1 MLSAQRG
8 KAVFN
13 CGGKIKDGID
23 GRYPG
28 PPLLNV
34 EKVALVDGLE
44 GRLHEAA
51 DWVEPRRQSLCAPV
65 KPTRVRSPHAS
76 WRARPYGG

>member
-1 MLSAQRG
+1 MKRHQVAACGDLELLCCRHNAAKLCSIAAE
-8 KAVFN
+8 KLMTASTAVV
-13 CGGKIKDGID
+13 
-23 GRYPG
+23 PG

-51 DWVEPRRQSLCAPV
+51 DWVEPRRPV
-65 KPTRVRSPHAS
+65 VVVRA
-76 WRARPYGG
+76 G